1 MPGKPPR
8 EPPSER
14 SASWAPWI
22 VALVVLAVYGRALG
36 RFFTSEDFLLV
47 RFLGEHPPWRDLRS
61 LFAAPWLE
69 ISVVKFWRPVST
81 LLYGAEIAA
90 FGARPVGYNLAHVLV
105 HALNAVLVWN
115 IARALDGRTR
125 FAPLAAALLFA
136 LHPLHPNAVVF
147 GASFA
152 TLFAGTFFLASVL
165 AWQRD
170 ARLLA
175 VGMFTL
181 ALGSYEA
188 AVVLPAVIVAW
199 EVLLSRDR
207 RRLVWTLPFFGLLVL
222 YFLLRRSLFGVFVGG
237 YEEQGRSLL
246 VPQVGRLLR
255 DLATSIY
262 QIHVP
267 VWDRLPDPMASGAV
281 VALVIGLPIL
291 LVAFRR
297 ADTGWVRRWLF
308 GWIWILVCFAPFAF
322 RPVVPGNGR
331 YWYMASVGVALSLA
345 VLAQAVWDSR
355 GRWLAPAALAFLGL
369 FWGVLLQRHL
379 SVSLQAGETARAIQS
394 ELVRI
399 GATEPAPVR
408 FLTRHPDFLTNEI
421 GAPIAGVLRY
431 GVWDAVHPPFVSG
444 GTTVLPLPPLSESEL
459 LPVFRGMPGSRVY
472 VWDAQAGKVREVDP
486 PQGGPV
492 ELAVSAPQPDAML
505 DPARDQLVVAVPS
518 GAVRFRLIVVTRGN
532 SAAVDLGPGTIQ
544 GGALRASFPEDF
556 CRSMDH
562 LYGGEQLWWIE
573 ARDGAGTMVG
583 FTPMRSFR
591 LQNRSL
597 SPIM

>member
-1 MPGKPPR
+1 MPGKLL
-8 EPPSER
+8 ER
-14 SASWAPWI
+14 SAPWI
-22 VALVVLAVYGRALG
+22 VVSVVLAVYGRALG

-47 RFLGEHPPWRDLRS
+47 RFLGENPPWHDLRS

-81 LLYGAEIAA
+81 LLYGLEIAV
-90 FGARPVGYNLAHVLV
+90 FGARPLGYNLTHVLV

-115 IARALDGRTR
+115 IARRLNGGTR

-152 TLFAGTFFLASVL
+152 TLFAGTFFLAAVL
-165 AWQRD
+165 AWQRE

-175 VGMFTL
+175 LGMFAL

-207 RRLVWTLPFFGLLVL
+207 RRLAWTLPFFGLLAL

-246 VPQVGRLLR
+246 APQLGRLLR
-255 DLATSIY
+255 DLATSIH

-267 VWDRLPDPMASGAV
+267 VWERWPDPVAV
-281 VALVIGLPIL
+281 GTVLVLVIGLPIL
-291 LVAFRR
+291 LAASGRSET
-297 ADTGWVRRWLF
+297 DWVRRWLF
-308 GWIWILVCFAPFAF
+308 GWIWTLVCLAPFAF

-331 YWYMASVGVALSLA
+331 YWYLASVGVALSLA
-345 VLAQAVWDSR
+345 VFAQAIR
-355 GRWLAPAALAFLGL
+355 GLSGKWLRPAALILLGL
-369 FWGVLLQRHL
+369 FWGALLQRHL
-379 SVSLQAGETARAIQS
+379 TVSLQAGKTAQEIQN

-399 GATEPAPVR
+399 GSKEPAPTR
-408 FLTRHPDFLTNEI
+408 FLTRHPDFLTGES

-431 GVWDAVHPPFVSG
+431 GVWDAVHLPFVESG
-444 GTTVLPLPPLSESEL
+444 ITVLPLPPLSGSEL

-472 VWDAQAGKVREVDP
+472 AWDAQAGQIHEVVP

-492 ELAVSAPQPDAML
+492 ELAVIAPPPGAVL
-505 DPARDQLVVAVPS
+505 DPARDQLVVAVPL
-518 GAVRFRLIVVTRGN
+518 GAVSFRLIVVTRGN
-532 SAAVDLGPGTIQ
+532 SAVVDLGPGTVQ
-544 GGALRASFPEDF
+544 GGALRASLPEDF

-573 ARDGAGTMVG
+573 ARDGAGTLVG

>member
-1 MPGKPPR
+1 
-8 EPPSER
+8 
-14 SASWAPWI
+14 
-22 VALVVLAVYGRALG
+22 VVVVLAVYGRALG

-47 RFLGEHPPWRDLRS
+47 RFLGENPPWRDLPS

-69 ISVVKFWRPVST
+69 ISVVKFWRPIST
-81 LLYGAEIAA
+81 LLYSIEIAV
-90 FGARPVGYNLAHVLV
+90 FGARPFGYNLTHVLV

-115 IARALDGRTR
+115 IARKLDGGTR

-152 TLFAGTFFLASVL
+152 TLFACTFFLASVL
-165 AWQRD
+165 AWQRN
-170 ARLLA
+170 APLLA
-175 VGMFTL
+175 LGMFAL

-188 AVVLPAVIVAW
+188 AVVLPAVIAAW
-199 EVLLSRDR
+199 EIFLARDR
-207 RRLVWTLPFFGLLVL
+207 RRLVWTLPFFVLLAL

-246 VPQVGRLLR
+246 APQAERLLR

-267 VWDRLPDPMASGAV
+267 VWDRLPDSAIVGPV

-291 LVAFRR
+291 LFAFSRGE
-297 ADTGWVRRWLF
+297 TGWVRRWLF
-308 GWIWILVCFAPFAF
+308 SWIWTLACMAPFAF

-345 VLAQAVWDSR
+345 VLAHSAWESR
-355 GRWLAPAALAFLGL
+355 GRWLPPAALALLGL

-399 GATEPAPVR
+399 SATDSAPVR

-421 GAPIAGVLRY
+421 GTPIAGVLRY
-431 GVWDAVHPPFVSG
+431 GVWDAVHPPFMDG
-444 GTTVLPLPPLSESEL
+444 GITVLPLPPLSDSEL
-459 LPVFRGMPGSRVY
+459 LPVFRGTLESRVY
-472 VWDAQAGKVREVDP
+472 AWDTQAGKIHEIIP
-486 PQGGPV
+486 PPDGPA
-492 ELAVSAPQPDAML
+492 ELAVIAPLSGAVV
-505 DPARDQLVVAVPS
+505 DPARDQLVVAVPP

-532 SAAVDLGPGTIQ
+532 SAVVDLGPETIKE
-544 GGALRASFPEDF
+544 GALRASLPDDF
-556 CRSMDH
+556 CRSMGH

-573 ARDGAGTMVG
+573 ARDGAGGMVG
-583 FTPMRSFR
+583 FTAMRSFR

>member
-1 MPGKPPR
+1 
-8 EPPSER
+8 
-14 SASWAPWI
+14 
-22 VALVVLAVYGRALG
+22 VVVVVLAVYGRALG

-47 RFLGEHPPWRDLRS
+47 RFLGENPPWRDLPS

-81 LLYGAEIAA
+81 LLYGIEIAA
-90 FGARPVGYNLAHVLV
+90 FGARPFGYNLAHVLF

-115 IARALDGRTR
+115 IARMLDGGSR
-125 FAPLAAALLFA
+125 FLPLSAALLFA

-165 AWQRD
+165 AWQRN

-175 VGMFTL
+175 LGMFAL

-188 AVVLPAVIVAW
+188 AVVLPAVIAAW
-199 EVLLSRDR
+199 EVLLARDR
-207 RRLVWTLPFFGLLVL
+207 RRLVWILPLFVLLAL

-246 VPQVGRLLR
+246 APQAERLLR
-255 DLATSIY
+255 DLATSIH

-267 VWDRLPDPMASGAV
+267 VWDRWPSSVAVGAS
-281 VALVIGLPIL
+281 VALAIGLPIL
-291 LVAFRR
+291 LYAFGRGE
-297 ADTGWVRRWLF
+297 TGWVRRWLF
-308 GWIWILVCFAPFAF
+308 GWTWTLVCMAPFAF
-322 RPVVPGNGR
+322 RSVVPGNGR
-331 YWYMASVGVALSLA
+331 YWYLASAGVALSLA
-345 VLAQAVWDSR
+345 ALAQVVWKSR
-355 GRWLAPAALAFLGL
+355 GRWLAPAALALLGL

-379 SVSLQAGETARAIQS
+379 TVSLQAGEAARAIQS

-399 GATEPAPVR
+399 GATDSTPVR
-408 FLTRHPDFLTNEI
+408 FLTRHPDFLTNDI
-421 GAPIAGVLRY
+421 GTPIAGVLRY
-431 GVWDAVHPPFVSG
+431 GVWDSVHPLFVESG
-444 GTTVLPLPPLSESEL
+444 AMVLPLPPLSDSDL
-459 LPVFRGMPGSRVY
+459 LPVFRGMSGTRVY
-472 VWDAQAGKVREVDP
+472 AWDNQAGRIHEVLP
-486 PQGGPV
+486 PPDGPP
-492 ELAVSAPQPDAML
+492 ELAVIAPQRGAVV
-505 DPARDQLVVAVPS
+505 DPARDQLVVAIPP
-518 GAVRFRLIVVTRGN
+518 GATRFRLIVVTRGN
-532 SAAVDLGPGTIQ
+532 SAVIDLGPGTIEA
-544 GGALRASFPEDF
+544 GALHASLPEDF
-556 CRSMDH
+556 CRSMEH

>member
-1 MPGKPPR
+1 MPGKLL
-8 EPPSER
+8 ER
-14 SASWAPWI
+14 SAPWI
-22 VALVVLAVYGRALG
+22 VVSVVLAVYGRALG

-47 RFLGEHPPWRDLRS
+47 RFLGENPPWSDLRS

-81 LLYGAEIAA
+81 LLYGMEIAA
-90 FGARPVGYNLAHVLV
+90 FGARPAGYNLTHVLV

-115 IARALDGRTR
+115 IARRLDGGPR
-125 FAPLAAALLFA
+125 FVPLAAALLFA
-136 LHPLHPNAVVF
+136 LHPMHPNAVVF

-170 ARLLA
+170 TLPARLLA
-175 VGMFTL
+175 VGMFAL

-199 EVLLSRDR
+199 EILLPGDR
-207 RRLVWTLPFFGLLVL
+207 RRLVWTLPFFGLLAL

-246 VPQVGRLLR
+246 APQARRLLR

-267 VWDRLPDPMASGAV
+267 VWDRWPEPAALWAV

-291 LVAFRR
+291 LVAFHR
-297 ADTGWVRRWLF
+297 AGTGWVRRWLF
-308 GWIWILVCFAPFAF
+308 GWIWTLACMAPFAF

-331 YWYMASVGVALSLA
+331 YWYLASVGVVLSLA
-345 VLAQAVWDSR
+345 VLAQAVWESR
-355 GRWLAPAALAFLGL
+355 GRWLAPAALALLGL

-379 SVSLQAGETARAIQS
+379 TVSLQAGETARAIQS

-399 GATEPAPVR
+399 GATNPAPVL

-421 GAPIAGVLRY
+421 GTPIAGVLRY
-431 GVWDAVHPPFVSG
+431 GVWDAVHPPFVESG
-444 GTTVLPLPPLSESEL
+444 TAVMPLPPLTDSEL
-459 LPVFRGMPGSRVY
+459 LPVFRGMPESRVY
-472 VWDAQAGKVREVDP
+472 AWDSQAGKIREVVP
-486 PQGGPV
+486 PQDGPG
-492 ELAVSAPQPDAML
+492 ELAVISPRPGAVL
-505 DPARDQLVVAVPS
+505 DPARDELVVAISP

-532 SAAVDLGPGTIQ
+532 GAVVDLGPGTIQ
-544 GGALRASFPEDF
+544 GEVLRASLPEDF
-556 CRSMDH
+556 CRSMDR

-573 ARDGAGTMVG
+573 ARDGTGTMVG